1 MTVTIR
7 QGNPH
12 DFKDIAAHYG
22 PGDSPW
28 DPFGSGEGLKHIP
41 LEGLRIA
48 EVNGD
53 YAGFL
58 YWFIGENPWFDKN
71 TKRYAYITELH
82 VAEEY
87 QNRGIGTSLLDYAIK
102 ELRPKPLAIF
112 ISTTEGNMVARTLY
126 EKAGFRPFSR
136 TIHYKLSHDSHPHE

>member
-12 DFKDIAAHYG
+12 DFKDIITHFG

-28 DPFGSGEGLKHIP
+28 DPFGSEEQLKRIP

-48 EVNGD
+48 EVDGD

-58 YWFIGENPWFDKN
+58 YWFIGENPWFDRK

-82 VAEEY
+82 ILEDY
-87 QNRGIGTSLLDYAIK
+87 QNRGIGTRLLEYAIN
-102 ELRPKPLAIF
+102 ELRTRPVTIF
-112 ISTTEGNMVARTLY
+112 ISTTEGNIVARTLY
-126 EKAGFRPFSR
+126 EKAGFQPFSK
-136 TIHYKLSHDSHPHE
+136 TIHYRLSPT